1 MSENNLIKD
10 IAKHELTRGQTRI
23 ADYIVKNQKRV
34 LGMTALEIGREI
46 GVSDASVIRFCRA
59 IGYEGFNDLKAQI
72 DQELK
77 ENRERI
83 GKHSLFDR
91 FVIQEA
97 KYGKDEEKENEN
109 EAIQLMT
116 INLETSLRQNSRE
129 SYERAAD
136 TIRKAKHKMV
146 IGLRGG
152 RGCALQFSR
161 LLSHLTT
168 GVDSIT
174 DEGHD
179 QICKLTDLGEN
190 DIAVFLNFP
199 RYYKIDEKIGVILAQ
214 KRIPCILITDSMA
227 SPVAKYAEEVLLVE
241 TEHCGFFHSMLGVTG
256 VLEYLLILMCQ
267 KESDTFRERLKE
279 RDAILDG
286 YLLS

>member
-1 MSENNLIKD
+1 MAENSLIKN
-10 IAKHELTRGQTRI
+10 ISKCELTRGQTRI

-34 LGMTALEIGREI
+34 LGMTSLEIGREI
-46 GVSDASVIRFCRA
+46 GVSDASVIRFCRVV
-59 IGYEGFNDLKAQI
+59 GYEGFSDLKAHIQLEI
-72 DQELK
+72 K
-77 ENRERI
+77 ENGEKI

-91 FVIQEA
+91 FVMQSE
-97 KYGKDEEKENEN
+97 KYAQDETAEN
-109 EAIQLMT
+109 EAIQLMS

-129 SYERAAD
+129 SYERIAD
-136 TIRKAKHKMV
+136 AIRKANHKIV

-152 RGCALQFSR
+152 RGCALQFAR

-168 GVDSIT
+168 QVDYII

-179 QICKLTDLGEN
+179 QICRLTDLGEK

-199 RYYKIDEKIGVILAQ
+199 RYYKIDEKIAAILAQ

-227 SPVAKYAEEVLLVE
+227 SPVARYAEEVLLVE

-267 KESDTFRERLKE
+267 KEPGAFRERLKE
-279 RDAILDG
+279 RDSVLDG
-286 YLLS
+286 YLI

>member
-1 MSENNLIKD
+1 MTDSKLNKN
-10 IAKHELTRGQTRI
+10 IARHELTKGQTRI

-59 IGYEGFNDLKAQI
+59 VGYEGFNDFKEQLQ
-72 DQELK
+72 QEMK
-77 ENRERI
+77 ENGEKI

-91 FVIQEA
+91 FVMQEE
-97 KYGKDEEKENEN
+97 KYGTDEEAEDES
-109 EAIQLMT
+109 IRLMG

-129 SYERAAD
+129 SYEKVVTA
-136 TIRKAKHKMV
+136 IRKAEHKMV

-152 RGCALQFSR
+152 RGSAVQFAR

-179 QICKLTDLGEN
+179 QICKLTDLGEK

-199 RYYKIDEKIGVILAQ
+199 RYYKIDEKIGMILAQ
-214 KRIPCILITDSMA
+214 KKIPCILITDSMT
-227 SPVAKYAEEVLLVE
+227 SPVTKYADEVLLVE

-267 KESDTFRERLKE
+267 KESTVFRERLKE
-279 RDAILDG
+279 RDSVLDG
-286 YLLS
+286 YLLNE